1 MANYHFHFQQHEEG
15 HRENVRPPT
24 TLSAPD
30 SPPLDKDIRGGEWV
44 QDNPLYY
51 SGLGGVGGGSSG
63 VGKPPPHIIA
73 GVCPGP

>member
-30 SPPLDKDIRGGEWV
+30 SPPLDKDIK
-44 QDNPLYY
+44 
-51 SGLGGVGGGSSG
+51 GGGSGSR
-63 VGKPPPHIIA
+63 IILYIIRGWGGGGGA
-73 GVCPGP
+73 HQE